1 MAKVKTSKVKPVSQK
16 KQTLL
21 KVIDKLKENFSQ
33 LEELVGKKDFENRTK
48 KAAKIL
54 MQGIKIKEPKQKK
67 KLVKEGEAA
76 TAQK

>member
-1 MAKVKTSKVKPVSQK
+1 MPQILESKPVSQK

-21 KVIDKLKENFSQ
+21 KVIDKLKENFLQ

-54 MQGIKIKEPKQKK
+54 MQGIKIKEPRQKK
-67 KLVKEGEAA
+67 QRAKNADEVSA
-76 TAQK
+76 